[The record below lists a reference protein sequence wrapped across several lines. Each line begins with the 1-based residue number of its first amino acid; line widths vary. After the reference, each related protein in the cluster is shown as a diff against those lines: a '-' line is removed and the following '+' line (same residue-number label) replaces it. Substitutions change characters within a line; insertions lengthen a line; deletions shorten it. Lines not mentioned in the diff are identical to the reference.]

1 MLAAHDWLPVILFR
15 GYFFKNGQ
23 KTALP
28 LSSIGKGVLPCLNR
42 NHLVIPAF
50 HKIYPAWLDD
60 HIQMPD
66 KTVSLLIQF
75 LLQGNGSLST
85 RAHTKEFAS
94 LTPEEAT
101 AIETHFKLFFKVE

>member
-1 MLAAHDWLPVILFR
+1 
-15 GYFFKNGQ
+15 
-23 KTALP
+23 
-28 LSSIGKGVLPCLNR
+28 
-42 NHLVIPAF
+42 
-50 HKIYPAWLDD
+50 
-60 HIQMPD
+60 MPD